1 MNRAIKTAAAR
12 ETGSTLIVALVMLLL
27 ISLIAVGSMQDTILQ
42 ERMTSNAADR
52 SIAFE
57 SAEAALRE
65 GEEDLSEGEPGSAAD
80 IDPYDDWDSIDDQTI
95 PLIDDRSAE
104 APSFH
109 LGEARCLPTAD
120 GSCPAEVFRVHSRG
134 VGGRDN
140 TEVLLRSAFLRL
152 Q

>member
-1 MNRAIKTAAAR
+1 MSEKTTMIPTR
-12 ETGSTLIVALVMLLL
+12 QSGSTLIVALVMLLL
-27 ISLIAVGSMQDTILQ
+27 ISLLAVGSMQDTILQ
-42 ERMTSNAADR
+42 ERMTSNTEDR

-57 SAEAALRE
+57 SAEAALRD
-65 GEEDLSEGEPGSAAD
+65 GEADLSDGAPGGND
-80 IDPYDDWDSIDDQTI
+80 INPHDDWDGIDDQTI

-104 APSFH
+104 APSYH

-134 VGGRDN
+134 VGGRDS
-140 TEVLLRSAFLRL
+140 TEVLLRSTFLRL